1 MKQSDIAAMLQRKR
15 DINASA
21 NKSLTSLTMERSRLQ
36 QARTLAIRRQDYA
49 EVAQID
55 AKLAE
60 LQANAPAKSRE
71 ESSTDVLAKL
81 NERNRRLNQEQV
93 RKAERAEMERRRREK
108 LARAGSGTAT
118 PTTAPSGAALDAAAR
133 LKAKMLG
140 AGSSRSVVFTF
151 LSCYLG
157 VFVHEW
163 LVDELSGFFCFR
175 RLSSDRCV
183 SLVRLSL
190 AYVIHRPG
198 TPGTPAVGSSTPRSV
213 SPAATGE
220 APKSNGNM
228 SFEASLLQSVE
239 IDLGDF

>member
-93 RKAERAEMERRRREK
+93 RKAERAEMERKRRERQ
-108 LARAGSGTAT
+108 LRAGTAT
-118 PTTAPSGAALDAAAR
+118 PTAVDR
-133 LKAKMLG
+133 LKAKMLANG
-140 AGSSRSVVFTF
+140 NSRSVLFRCVT
-151 LSCYLG
+151 SDRVC
-157 VFVHEW
+157 VEW
-163 LVDELSGFFCFR
+163 LVDDCL
-175 RLSSDRCV
+175 
-183 SLVRLSL
+183 LV
-190 AYVIHRPG
+190 AC
-198 TPGTPAVGSSTPRSV
+198 PAVAVGCPTRPFDCC
-213 SPAATGE
+213 P
-220 APKSNGNM
+220 
-228 SFEASLLQSVE
+228 ASLFLLCAFS
-239 IDLGDF
+239 

>member
-118 PTTAPSGAALDAAAR
+118 PTTAPMTTIAATAMIIMPLRVRQNGVRAEYDVETGGGIEPAPCPVDDAGTAARRSLDA
-133 LKAKMLG
+133 
-140 AGSSRSVVFTF
+140 
-151 LSCYLG
+151 
-157 VFVHEW
+157 
-163 LVDELSGFFCFR
+163 
-175 RLSSDRCV
+175 
-183 SLVRLSL
+183 
-190 AYVIHRPG
+190 
-198 TPGTPAVGSSTPRSV
+198 
-213 SPAATGE
+213 
-220 APKSNGNM
+220 
-228 SFEASLLQSVE
+228 
-239 IDLGDF
+239 

>member
-21 NKSLTSLTMERSRLQ
+21 NKSRTSLTMERSRLQ

-93 RKAERAEMERRRREK
+93 RKAERAEMERRRRDK
-108 LARAGSGTAT
+108 LLRAAGSGAVT
-118 PTTAPSGAALDAAAR
+118 PTGGALDAAAR
-133 LKAKMLG
+133 LRAKMLG
-140 AGSSRSVVFTF
+140 VGTSRSVFVF
-151 LSCYLG
+151 
-157 VFVHEW
+157 
-163 LVDELSGFFCFR
+163 
-175 RLSSDRCV
+175 RCV
-183 SLVRLSL
+183 VR
-190 AYVIHRPG
+190 G
-198 TPGTPAVGSSTPRSV
+198 
-213 SPAATGE
+213 
-220 APKSNGNM
+220 
-228 SFEASLLQSVE
+228 F
-239 IDLGDF
+239 